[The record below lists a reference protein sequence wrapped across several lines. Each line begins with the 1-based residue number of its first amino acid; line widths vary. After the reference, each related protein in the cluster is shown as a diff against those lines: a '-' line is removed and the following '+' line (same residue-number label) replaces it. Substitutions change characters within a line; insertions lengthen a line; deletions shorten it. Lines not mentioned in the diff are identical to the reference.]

1 MSLFQKLFQTVLFL
15 LAIPFFKF
23 AFSYMLKKMEVFFK
37 EENTKALKFFYGY
50 QKIITFFISKILP
63 VIIIIVIIS
72 IWINES
78 K

>member
-1 MSLFQKLFQTVLFL
+1 
-15 LAIPFFKF
+15 
-23 AFSYMLKKMEVFFK
+23 MLKKMEVFFK
-37 EENTKALKFFYGY
+37 EENPKALKFFYGY